1 MSQTSEQLNSR
12 PKVNRAKVVSNVDA
26 VKSGSS
32 QTDCESRASIEEL
45 MKNADLEPTLDNATA
60 IYALTDVPDYLLK
73 ALNFEGR
80 PAYRFAKRTF
90 DIAASAVG
98 MCLLSWL
105 ILGTAIA
112 VKLTSPGPIIFKQ
125 QRVGKSKQLFN
136 IYKFRTMRI
145 DTPNLPSH
153 MIDANDWLTPIGA
166 FMRRFSLD
174 ELPQLWNIF
183 KGDMSAVGPRPALW
197 SQFDLVA
204 ERDLYGANNVRPG
217 LTGWAQ
223 INGRDE
229 LSIKSKAMRDGE
241 YVAKR
246 GIGFDLRCFFGTF
259 AKLFAGSGVVES
271 TVPEPEKEEIKQ
283 TPEVNAQVA
292 ETRNAALVAAGS
304 MNAQTQENEKGAI
317 A

>member
-1 MSQTSEQLNSR
+1 MSQITEQLNS
-12 PKVNRAKVVSNVDA
+12 KLEASKAETLLNDDTVA
-26 VKSGSS
+26 SGGS
-32 QTDCESRASIEEL
+32 QAGCEPQGSIEEL
-45 MKNADLEPTLDNATA
+45 IKHAGLEPSLENAQT
-60 IYALTDVPDYLLK
+60 IYALTDVPDCLLQG
-73 ALNFEGR
+73 LDFEGR
-80 PAYRFAKRTF
+80 SAYRFIKRTF
-90 DIAASAVG
+90 DITASAVG

-125 QRVGKSKQLFN
+125 QRVGKNKELFN

-166 FMRRFSLD
+166 IMRRLSLD

-259 AKLFAGSGVVES
+259 AKLFTGSGVVES
-271 TVPEPEKEEIKQ
+271 TVPEPEKEEAKQ
-283 TPEVNAQVA
+283 VSVVTAQFFETENVA
-292 ETRNAALVAAGS
+292 FPTS
-304 MNAQTQENEKGAI
+304 DSSQSQQQESEKGAI